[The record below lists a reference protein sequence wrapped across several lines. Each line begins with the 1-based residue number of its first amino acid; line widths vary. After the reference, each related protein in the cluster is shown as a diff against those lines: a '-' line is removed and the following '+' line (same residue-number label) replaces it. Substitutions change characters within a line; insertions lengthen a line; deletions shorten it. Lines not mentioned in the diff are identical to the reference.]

1 MSNSTP
7 ILQIPSCYAAGYALA
22 RAENQYLADQYMRY
36 TMIGDPQADRAVA
49 DIDKITPNMRG
60 SHKIIGGVLKNHLDP
75 PKDTPESLVQLVREA
90 SVTPEWFDNELLVTA
105 SKAFFRNVD
114 VILGSFAVA
123 AIVEGFSTLI
133 SKSFRIRSRVA
144 TNGIRRLKQN
154 ILQLTEQFLPG
165 GMYPGGDAWRLS
177 LRIRLVHAQSRKL
190 IKESDEWD
198 IDEYGIPI
206 SAAHLLLASAT
217 FSGRLMQFVNRLGG
231 DYDEQ
236 EREAY
241 VHVWRLTA
249 LTMGVPE
256 EILFTDFASSIEAY
270 RIGSLCEPPADEDS
284 IIMANSIINS
294 APLFIGCSEPKMRK
308 KMALQ
313 YYQISRELIGDAIAD
328 KLQFPRRRGMKLL
341 PYQRG
346 KRNLQKTFGQVWPSW
361 QVRQSVKSFNQLM
374 EVLNLGKLE
383 HSYSLPDS
391 VYDDASSSW

>member
-1 MSNSTP
+1 M
-7 ILQIPSCYAAGYALA
+7 
-22 RAENQYLADQYMRY
+22 
-36 TMIGDPQADRAVA
+36 
-49 DIDKITPNMRG
+49 
-60 SHKIIGGVLKNHLDP
+60 
-75 PKDTPESLVQLVREA
+75 
-90 SVTPEWFDNELLVTA
+90 
-105 SKAFFRNVD
+105 D
-114 VILGSFAVA
+114 VILGSFAVV

-133 SKSFRIRSRVA
+133 SKLFRKRSRVA

-154 ILQLTEQFLPG
+154 ILQLTEQFLTG
-165 GMYPGGDAWRLS
+165 GVYPGGGAWRLS

-190 IKESDEWD
+190 IKDDSNECDVG
-198 IDEYGIPI
+198 EYGLPI

-217 FSGRLMQFVNRLGG
+217 FSGRLMQFVNQLGG

-249 LTMGVPE
+249 LTMDVPE
-256 EILFTDFASSIEAY
+256 EIVFTDFASAIEAY

-294 APLFIGCSEPKMRK
+294 APLFIGCSEPRMRK

-313 YYQISRELIGDAIAD
+313 YYQISRELIGDTIAD
-328 KLQFPRRRGMKLL
+328 ELQFPRRRGMKLL
-341 PYQRG
+341 PYQRA
-346 KRNLQKTFGQVWPSW
+346 KRNLQKTFGKVWPSW
-361 QVRQSVKSFNQLM
+361 QVRQSITSFNQLM
-374 EVLNLGKLE
+374 EVLNLGRLE